1 MKKKTYIVTAAT
13 AFVLL
18 FSITSW
24 AYWKDELKVKSTI
37 PVVYNVEVEIKEEA
51 ESKENDI
58 IIKSQREDANA
69 ENPEESVGEKTEA
82 ESEENIERIGTESEN
97 E

>member
-1 MKKKTYIVTAAT
+1 
-13 AFVLL
+13 
-18 FSITSW
+18 
-24 AYWKDELKVKSTI
+24 VKSTI

-58 IIKSQREDANA
+58 IIKSQREDVNA
-69 ENPEESVGEKTEA
+69 ENPKESVEEKTEA
-82 ESEENIERIGTESEN
+82 ESEENIESIGTESEN